1 MCRILSA
8 SRLITMRLFWLLLMF
23 CEVFS
28 DFYAGRIKPGKFEYP
43 KINGLMSVN
52 DAQREC
58 ENDLSCAG
66 FTFKGSYKTL
76 NRTMQMYFFHFIP
89 ENNDVKYLYWSTYKV
104 DRNYVK
110 LTGITVKSNFEYSV
124 GYANLRFLT
133 SSLLDER

>member
-1 MCRILSA
+1 
-8 SRLITMRLFWLLLMF
+8 MRLFWLLLMF
-23 CEVFS
+23 REVFS

-52 DAQREC
+52 DAQIKC

-89 ENNDVKYLYWSTYKV
+89 ENNDVNYLYWSTYKV

-124 GYANLRFLT
+124 DYANLRFLT

>member
-1 MCRILSA
+1 MCRILFA

-23 CEVFS
+23 REVFS

-52 DAQREC
+52 DAQRKC

-76 NRTMQMYFFHFIP
+76 NHTMQIYFFHFIP
-89 ENNDVKYLYWSTYKV
+89 DDNDLKYFYWSTYKV
-104 DRNYVK
+104 DRNFVK
-110 LTGITVKSNFEYSV
+110 LTNITIKSNFTYSQIID
-124 GYANLRFLT
+124 NR
-133 SSLLDER
+133 